1 MDMLRLMLLLTGRR
15 EIGLR
20 LDVNSVRGEM
30 ALFLL
35 QSDVPIQSGLNLI
48 IHGRDVVNTGI

>member
-1 MDMLRLMLLLTGRR
+1 MLRLMLLLTGRR
-15 EIGLR
+15 ELGLR